1 MGGPR
6 AGEGAAFGQPWAAFG
21 QPCAAFPGLTQV
33 VGAGGGKKEEETERA
48 WFLSTGS
55 SGLAQGTRQEP
66 LGTWASLKSSP
77 CQPGFYFWWERK
89 PISHLRESWAAN
101 QETREVFCPQC
112 CYWLID

>member
-21 QPCAAFPGLTQV
+21 QPWAAFPGLTQV

-77 CQPGFYFWWERK
+77 CQPGFYVW
-89 PISHLRESWAAN
+89 PSGGRESPYLISGN
-101 QETREVFCPQC
+101 LGLQTRRLEKYSALSVV
-112 CYWLID
+112 IG